1 MLLNLEKIGKSF
13 SGVPVLRDID
23 LELREGEVHVL
34 AGENGAGKSTLIKII
49 AGAHTDYRGR
59 MLLDGRPLRFKSPRE
74 ASENGVAVIHQEM
87 SLIGGMTVVDNIFL
101 GREKTRGFSWMDRSA
116 QLRQAKT
123 LLAELGLSID
133 LKKPLA
139 EFPLALQQMVEVAKA
154 LAGRVRVLMMDEPT
168 SALNETE
175 AARLFDII
183 RRMKEKGCGVL
194 FISHRLEEIYQ
205 LADRITVLRDGLS
218 LGTYPAAALDS
229 AELVRLM
236 VGREIK
242 QHFPERRGRIG
253 AEILSVEQFSIPDPN
268 GAKKWA
274 ERDVSFRLRE
284 GEIIGLAGLQGSGK
298 SELLQGLF
306 GSYGRTMP
314 GRIRLAG
321 FPARIRSPRQ
331 AMRRGLAL
339 LTGDR
344 QAAGIVPQLDVTS
357 NISLATLRELSPGGW
372 MRFKREA
379 AEARRLIRE
388 MDIRAADPRKEVRT
402 LSGGNQQK
410 VILAR
415 WLAARPRV
423 YLLDEP
429 TRGVDV
435 GAKHEIYE
443 LLNRLTFEGAGIVLT
458 TSELPELLALSDRII
473 VLHRGA
479 VTAEFA
485 REEFSQEKVT
495 RASLGEMDGGGIE
508 ESTWPKPPRPETA
521 R

>member
-1 MLLNLEKIGKSF
+1 MLLKLEKIGKSF
-13 SGVPVLRDID
+13 SGVPVLRDVD
-23 LELREGEVHVL
+23 LELNEGEVHVL

-59 MLLDGRPLRFKSPRE
+59 MLLDGRPLRFKSPRD
-74 ASENGVAVIHQEM
+74 ASEHGVAVIHQEM
-87 SLIGGMTVVDNIFL
+87 SLIGSMSVVDNIFL
-101 GREKTRGFSWMDRSA
+101 GREKTRGFSWMDRVG
-116 QLRQAKT
+116 QIRQAKT

-133 LKKPLA
+133 LKKPVA
-139 EFPLALQQMVEVAKA
+139 EIPLALQQMVEVAKA
-154 LAGRVRVLMMDEPT
+154 LAGQVRVLMMDEPT
-168 SALNETE
+168 SALNEAE

-183 RRMKEKGCGVL
+183 RRMKDKGCAIL

-205 LADRITVLRDGLS
+205 LADRITILRDGLS
-218 LGTYPAAALDS
+218 LGTFPAAALDPD
-229 AELVRLM
+229 ELVRLM

-253 AEILSVEQFSIPDPN
+253 EEILNVEQFSVPDPS

-274 ERDVSFRLRE
+274 VRDIAFRLRE

-306 GSYGRTMP
+306 GAYGRRLP
-314 GRIRLAG
+314 GRVRMAEA
-321 FPARIRSPRQ
+321 PARIRSPRQ

-344 QAAGIVPQLDVTS
+344 QAKGLIPQMDITA
-357 NISLATLRELSPGGW
+357 NISLAAIRELSPGGW
-372 MRFKREA
+372 MRFQREKE
-379 AEARRLIRE
+379 EARRLIE
-388 MDIRAADPRKEVRT
+388 ELNIRAADPRMEARA

-415 WLAARPRV
+415 WLLARPRV

-443 LLNRLTFEGAGIVLT
+443 LLNRLTAEGAGIILT
-458 TSELPELLALSDRII
+458 TSELPELLALSDRIL

-495 RASLGEMDGGGIE
+495 RASLGETGGGE
-508 ESTWPKPPRPETA
+508 
-521 R
+521 

>member
-1 MLLNLEKIGKSF
+1 MLLQLEKIGKSF
-13 SGVPVLRDID
+13 SGVPVLRDVD

-49 AGAHTDYRGR
+49 AGAHTDYQGR

-74 ASENGVAVIHQEM
+74 ASEYGVAVIHQEM
-87 SLIGGMTVVDNIFL
+87 SLIGGMSVVDNIFL
-101 GREKTRGFSWMDRSA
+101 GREKTRGFSWMDQA
-116 QLRQAKT
+116 GEVRQAKT
-123 LLAELGLSID
+123 LLAELGLSVD

-139 EFPLALQQMVEVAKA
+139 EYPLALQQMIEVAKA

-168 SALNETE
+168 SALDEVE

-183 RRMKEKGCGVL
+183 RRMKEKGCGIL

-205 LADRITVLRDGLS
+205 LADRITVLRDGFF
-218 LGTYPAAALDS
+218 LGTFAAAALDP

-242 QHFPERRGRIG
+242 QHFPERRGWMG
-253 AEILSVEQFSIPDPN
+253 EEILGVEKFSVPDPSN
-268 GAKKWA
+268 TKKWA
-274 ERDVSFRLRE
+274 VRDIDFRLHE
-284 GEIIGLAGLQGSGK
+284 GEIIGLAGLRGSGK

-306 GSYGRTMP
+306 GSYGRLP
-314 GRIRLAG
+314 GRVRLAG
-321 FPARIRSPRQ
+321 APARIRSPRQ
-331 AMRRGLAL
+331 AMRNGLAL

-344 QAAGIVPQLDVTS
+344 KATGIIPQMDVTS
-357 NISLATLRELSPGGW
+357 NISLASIRGLSPWGW
-372 MRFKREA
+372 MRFRREKE
-379 AEARRLIRE
+379 EARRLIGE
-388 MDIRAADPRKEVRT
+388 LAIRAVNPLVEARR

-415 WLAARPRV
+415 WLSARPRV
-423 YLLDEP
+423 FLLDEP

-443 LLNRLTFEGAGIVLT
+443 LLNRLTAEGAGIVLT
-458 TSELPELLALSDRII
+458 ASELPELLALSDRIL

-479 VTAEFA
+479 LTAEFA

-495 RASLGEMDGGGIE
+495 HASLGGPAGG
-508 ESTWPKPPRPETA
+508 
-521 R
+521 

>member
-13 SGVPVLRDID
+13 SGVPVLRDVD
-23 LELREGEVHVL
+23 LELRQGEVHVL
-34 AGENGAGKSTLIKII
+34 GGENGAGKSTLIKII

-59 MLLDGRPLRFKSPRE
+59 MLLDGRPVRFKSPRE
-74 ASENGVAVIHQEM
+74 ASENGIAVIHQEM
-87 SLIGGMTVVDNIFL
+87 SLIGGMSVVDNIFL
-101 GREKTRGFSWMDRSA
+101 GREKTRSLSWMDRA
-116 QLRQAKT
+116 GEIREARR
-123 LLAELGLSID
+123 LLADLGLSVD
-133 LKKPLA
+133 VRKPAA

-154 LAGRVRVLMMDEPT
+154 LAGRVRILMMDEPT
-168 SALNETE
+168 SALDETE

-183 RRMKEKGCGVL
+183 RRMKDKGCGVL
-194 FISHRLEEIYQ
+194 FISHRMEEIYRV
-205 LADRITVLRDGLS
+205 ADRITVLRDGLS
-218 LGTYPAAALDS
+218 LGTFPAADLNPS
-229 AELVRLM
+229 ELVSLM

-253 AEILSVEQFSIPDPN
+253 GEILSVEQFSVPDPS
-268 GAKKWA
+268 GVKKWA
-274 ERDVSFRLRE
+274 VRDVAFRLGE
-284 GEIIGLAGLQGSGK
+284 GEILGLAGLQGSGK

-306 GSYGRTMP
+306 GSFGRRLS

-321 FPARIRSPRQ
+321 APARVRSPRQ

-344 QAAGIVPQLDVTS
+344 QAGGIVPQMDVTA
-357 NISLATLRELSPGGW
+357 NISLATIRSFSPGGW
-372 MRFKREA
+372 MRFKKEK

-388 MDIRAADPRKEVRT
+388 MDIRAADTRMEARG

-415 WLAARPRV
+415 WVSARPRV

-443 LLNRLTFEGAGIVLT
+443 LLNRLTADGAGILLT

-473 VLHRGA
+473 VLHRGT
-479 VTAEFA
+479 VTAEFT

-495 RASLGEMDGGGIE
+495 RASLGETDGASK
-508 ESTWPKPPRPETA
+508 ESR
-521 R
+521 